1 MKYGERRRLPDR
13 RPAHSHPIT
22 FHRSDGNETTYEATI
37 GFYPRDGEPYAAGDP
52 GEIFLFGPKDGTDM
66 SALCADG
73 SVLISI
79 ALQYGA
85 PIEVLAEAISRY
97 PIEVEGPPVRPASI
111 LGAALDAI
119 LAAKREADGG

>member
-1 MKYGERRRLPDR
+1 MNYGERRRLPDR
-13 RPAHSHPIT
+13 RPAISHPIT
-22 FHRSDGNETTYEATI
+22 FHRSDGTEWKVEATI

-66 SALCADG
+66 SALCGDA

-79 ALQYGA
+79 ALQHGA

-97 PIEVEGPPVRPASI
+97 PVEVDGPPVKPASI
-111 LGAALDAI
+111 IGAALDAI
-119 LAAKREADGG
+119 LAVKRETNV